1 MKKIGVVLSGCGVMD
16 GSEIH
21 EAVITLLA
29 LDRAGAQAINIAPN
43 VELDEINHLT
53 NQPTGK
59 KRNVLQESARIAR
72 GDIKDIA
79 AIKASDVDALIFPG
93 GYGAAKNLCD
103 FATKGAAAKPHPEVA
118 RLVRE
123 VYAAK
128 KPIGAL
134 CIAPALL
141 ACILGRELHPEL
153 TIGSDAGTAAAL
165 EKMGARHVAVTVGE
179 IVIDKQNKIVSTPAY
194 MCARSIKEAADGIEK
209 LVTAI
214 LKLAQ

>member
-1 MKKIGVVLSGCGVMD
+1 MKKIAVVLSGCGVMD

-29 LDRAGAQAINIAPN
+29 LDRAGAQAIKIAPN
-43 VELDEINHLT
+43 IELEEINHLT

-79 AIKASDVDALIFPG
+79 VVKASDVDGLIFPG

-103 FATKGAAAKPHPEVA
+103 FATKGAEAKPHPEVA
-118 RLVRE
+118 RLVKE

-134 CIAPALL
+134 CIAPALM

-153 TIGSDAGTAAAL
+153 TIGNDAGTAAAL
-165 EKMGARHVAVTVGE
+165 EKMGARHVAVTASE

-209 LVTAI
+209 LVTAV
-214 LKLAQ
+214 LKLA